1 MAISCVAS
9 YHRVGVNAVMEYMD
23 ITIDHMNSSLLSDG
37 WFIVNDPVFLNV
49 FVFTFKTYS
58 EVVLEHVVMIA
69 SSLQ

>member
-1 MAISCVAS
+1 MAISCVVS
-9 YHRVGVNAVMEYMD
+9 CHHVGVNVVMEYMD

-37 WFIVNDPVFLNV
+37 WFIVNFPVFLNV

-58 EVVLEHVVMIA
+58 EVILEHVVMIA